1 MENKLNIFAKAMDK
15 LGRRRVI
22 TERDS
27 DIPYLIRYYL
37 FLKERKN
44 FPFNIT
50 LHKVLVSDEPT
61 LHDHP
66 WGYAT
71 FILKGGYWE
80 HIPIIS
86 KEGAVV
92 GSTRVWRGPGHF
104 RKRSADDLHWLEL
117 EKDADGNEIPCWSL
131 FFMGRKVKEWGFMR
145 FVQVKDVKK
154 IHEAGYRWIHNEE
167 YLARGAKDD

>member
-1 MENKLNIFAKAMDK
+1 MITFLSNLMDK

-22 TERDS
+22 TDRTGK
-27 DIPYLIRYYL
+27 IPYLIRYYL

-66 WGYAT
+66 WNWGA

-92 GSTRVWRGPGHF
+92 GSTRVWRGPGSIRF
-104 RKRSADDLHWLEL
+104 RKADDLHWLEL
-117 EKDADGNEIPCWSL
+117 AKDEQGNEFHYEDGELKYTNIHCEELTYDS
-131 FFMGRKVKEWGFMR
+131 MGTKYDMSGDEV
-145 FVQVKDVKK
+145 
-154 IHEAGYRWIHNEE
+154 Y
-167 YLARGAKDD
+167 

>member
-1 MENKLNIFAKAMDK
+1 MTQFLSKIMDK

-22 TERDS
+22 TERHS
-27 DIPYLIRYYL
+27 NVPYLVRYYL

-66 WGYAT
+66 WSYAT
-71 FILKGGYWE
+71 FIIKGGYYE
-80 HIPIIS
+80 NTPN
-86 KEGAVV
+86 G
-92 GSTRVWRGPGHF
+92 RFWRGPGHF
-104 RKRSADDLHWLEL
+104 RYRSASDLHYLEL
-117 EKDADGNEIPCWSL
+117 DKDADGNEIPCWSL
-131 FFMGRKVKEWGFMR
+131 FFMGKKAGAWGFLKNG
-145 FVQVKDVKK
+145 V
-154 IHEAGYRWIHNEE
+154 WIHNEK

>member
-27 DIPYLIRYYL
+27 DVPYLVRYYL
-37 FLKERKN
+37 FLKNRKH

-50 LHKVLVSDEPT
+50 LHKVLVSDVAV

-66 WGYAT
+66 WSYAT
-71 FILKGGYWE
+71 LILKGGYWE
-80 HIPIIS
+80 HIPIMS
-86 KEGAVV
+86 YEGNVC

-104 RKRSADDLHWLEL
+104 RIRKANDLHWLEL
-117 EKDADGNEIPCWSL
+117 ETDSDGNEIPCWSL
-131 FFMGRKVKEWGFMR
+131 FFMGRKVKEWGF
-145 FVQVKDVKK
+145 VDWVK
-154 IHEAGYRWIHNEE
+154 HEGYRWIHNEK
-167 YLARGAKDD
+167 YLARGAKDE

>member
-27 DIPYLIRYYL
+27 DVPYLVRYYL
-37 FLKERKN
+37 FLKNRKN

-71 FILKGGYWE
+71 LILKGGYWE
-80 HIPIIS
+80 WIPLKN

-104 RKRSADDLHWLEL
+104 RVRSADDLHWLEL
-117 EKDADGNEIPCWSL
+117 EKDSNGNEIPCWSL
-131 FFMGRKVKEWGFMR
+131 FFMGRKQKEWGFMDH
-145 FVQVKDVKK
+145 VKNK
-154 IHEAGYRWIHNEE
+154 GFRWIHNED
-167 YLARGAKDD
+167 YLARGAKDE

>member
-27 DIPYLIRYYL
+27 DVPYLIRYYL

-80 HIPIIS
+80 HIPVIS
-86 KEGAVV
+86 REGAVV

-104 RKRSADDLHWLEL
+104 RIRKADDLHWLEL
-117 EKDADGNEIPCWSL
+117 EKDTDGNEIPCWSL
-131 FFMGRKVKEWGFMR
+131 FFMGKKSKEWGFMR
-145 FVQVKDVKK
+145 FVSAKDVSDM
-154 IHEAGYRWIHNEE
+154 HNAGYRWIHNEE
-167 YLARGAKDD
+167 YLARGAKDE

>member
-27 DIPYLIRYYL
+27 DVPYLIRYYL

-66 WGYAT
+66 WSYAT

-80 HIPIIS
+80 WIPVRS
-86 KEGAVV
+86 NEGFVV

-104 RKRSADDLHWLEL
+104 RFRKPDDLHWLEL
-117 EKDADGNEIPCWSL
+117 EKDSEGNEIPCWSL
-131 FFMGRKVKEWGFMR
+131 FFMGRKQKEWGFVR
-145 FVQVKDVKK
+145 FVQR
-154 IHEAGYRWIHNEE
+154 EGYRWINNEE